1 MFIERALSLLKDTG
15 VLGYIVPHKFMNIQS
30 GAELRGLLSAHR
42 NVKKIMHFGTHQ
54 VFENRS
60 TYTCILIMSK
70 QPNDEFQIGFVQ
82 NLNQFLFEHTV
93 ECATYAAPYL
103 SRQPWAFLPQS
114 LINQLHRAEEIA
126 NLLRI

>member
-1 MFIERALSLLKDTG
+1 M
-15 VLGYIVPHKFMNIQS
+15 
-30 GAELRGLLSAHR
+30 
-42 NVKKIMHFGTHQ
+42 
-54 VFENRS
+54 
-60 TYTCILIMSK
+60 IMSK

-114 LINQLHRAEEIA
+114 LINQLHRAEENCEPLA
-126 NLLRI
+126 NLADIFVGVQTSADNIYIIHVDREDEDFVYSHEENGTELQLEKAS

>member
-1 MFIERALSLLKDTG
+1 MFIERALSLLKDDG

-60 TYTCILIMSK
+60 TYTCILILSK

-82 NLNQFLFEHTV
+82 NLNRFLFEHTV
-93 ECATYAAPYL
+93 ECTTYAAPYL

-114 LINQLHRAEEIA
+114 IINQLRRAENTA
-126 NLLRI
+126 NRLLI